1 MKKYLVLSFCIH
13 ILCFLG
19 FYHHEMHK
27 GEEKLPLNQV
37 ISVSFVVE
45 NPPPSDNPGSPNVAD
60 RVLEKKENSTNEK
73 PKEQPKKEK
82 PKKEE
87 QVKEKTFD
95 SKMATKDAKEVKQEE
110 SSAVEA
116 DSDNKESS
124 ETGKSSGNDNPFYGS
139 NFQANGDGSYTALS
153 SEGINYQILQEVEP
167 DYPSQAEAIGYNQR
181 VSVKVKFLVGLK
193 GNVEN
198 IQIVK
203 SHKKLGFDDEVM
215 KAIKKWRFKPIY
227 YAGKNI
233 KVYFVKEFHFNP
245 Q

>member
-1 MKKYLVLSFCIH
+1 
-13 ILCFLG
+13 
-19 FYHHEMHK
+19 
-27 GEEKLPLNQV
+27 
-37 ISVSFVVE
+37 
-45 NPPPSDNPGSPNVAD
+45 
-60 RVLEKKENSTNEK
+60 
-73 PKEQPKKEK
+73 
-82 PKKEE
+82 
-87 QVKEKTFD
+87 
-95 SKMATKDAKEVKQEE
+95 MATKDAKEVKKEE
-110 SSAVEA
+110 SAAVA
-116 DSDNKESS
+116 SDSHEKESS
-124 ETGKSSGNDNPFYGS
+124 DSGKGSGSDNPFYGS

-153 SEGINYQILQEVEP
+153 SEGINYQILNEVEP
-167 DYPSQAEAIGYNQR
+167 DYPSQAESIGYDQR

-198 IQIVK
+198 IQIIK